1 MISLI
6 ENWKKSLDKKGYG
19 GAVLMDLSMAFDT
32 IKYDLLVAKLHAYGF
47 SKKALTLILN
57 YLSNRW
63 NRTKIYKD
71 FSTWQELLQGVP
83 QGSALGPLL
92 FNIYLNDL
100 FFLTESTEVCNFAD
114 DTTLYACDQNLN
126 DLINRLEHDSFLA
139 IEWFEN
145 NSMKLNDDK
154 CENKYE
160 NVWAQIGNSKIW
172 ESKAQ
177 KLLGVEIDRT
187 LNFDEHVK
195 SLCKNAGRKLS
206 VLSRLSNYM
215 NVKQKKILMKS
226 FFESQ
231 FGYCPLV
238 WMFYSRGVNNKINHL
253 HEWALRIIYKDNS
266 SSFENLLEK
275 DGSCSIHHRNIQS
288 LAIELFKIK
297 TNVSNDIIYDIF
309 NTREI
314 KYNLRSQTDFS
325 GHCVNTIKFGIN
337 SLKFF
342 ATKVWEIVPFEI
354 KILIT
359 LRFLKVKFEN
369 GSQIVLATS
378 AKRTYT
384 T

>member
-1 MISLI
+1 M
-6 ENWKKSLDKKGYG
+6 
-19 GAVLMDLSMAFDT
+19 
-32 IKYDLLVAKLHAYGF
+32 
-47 SKKALTLILN
+47 
-57 YLSNRW
+57 
-63 NRTKIYKD
+63 
-71 FSTWQELLQGVP
+71 
-83 QGSALGPLL
+83 
-92 FNIYLNDL
+92 
-100 FFLTESTEVCNFAD
+100 
-114 DTTLYACDQNLN
+114 
-126 DLINRLEHDSFLA
+126 
-139 IEWFEN
+139 
-145 NSMKLNDDK
+145 
-154 CENKYE
+154 
-160 NVWAQIGNSKIW
+160 WAQIGNSKIW
-172 ESKAQ
+172 ESKSQ

-238 WMFYSRGVNNKINHL
+238 WMFCSKGVNNKINHL
-253 HEWALRIIYKDNS
+253 HERALRIIYKDNS

-275 DGSCSIHHRNIQS
+275 DGSYSIPHRNIQS

-314 KYNLRSQTDFS
+314 KNNLRSQTDFS
-325 GHCVNTIKFGIN
+325 GHCVNTNKFGIN

-354 KILIT
+354 KNSDNVEVFKSKIRKWKPNCSCYLC
-359 LRFLKVKFEN
+359 K
-369 GSQIVLATS
+369 
-378 AKRTYT
+378 TYIHNLGFVNST
-384 T
+384 